1 MMCAG
6 SYVETAGE
14 ISDFTSLGEGFF
26 SWLDMIFFL
35 VGEGGFLRVR

>member
-1 MMCAG
+1 MCAG

-26 SWLDMIFFL
+26 SLLDMICFL
-35 VGEGGFLRVR
+35 VGKEGF